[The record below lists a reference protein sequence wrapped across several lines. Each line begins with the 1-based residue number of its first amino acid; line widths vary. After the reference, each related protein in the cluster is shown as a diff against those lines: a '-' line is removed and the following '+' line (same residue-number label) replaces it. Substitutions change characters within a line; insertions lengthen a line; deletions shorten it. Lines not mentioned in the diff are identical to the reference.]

1 MLEMCSGAELL
12 ASQNELRS
20 LGLANLLN
28 LNITQINSLI
38 QY

>member
-1 MLEMCSGAELL
+1 MLEICSVAKLL
-12 ASQNELRS
+12 ASQKELCS

-28 LNITQINSLI
+28 LNVMQINSLI